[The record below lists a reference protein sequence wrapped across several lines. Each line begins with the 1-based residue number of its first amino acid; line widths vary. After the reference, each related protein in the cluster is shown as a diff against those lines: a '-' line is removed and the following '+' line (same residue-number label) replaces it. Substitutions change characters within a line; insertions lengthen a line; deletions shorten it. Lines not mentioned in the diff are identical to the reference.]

1 MSAVALGAMII
12 ALPMVSGLGCTYA
25 RTTPLKR
32 LGGDDYAA
40 SSNGDT
46 RRHGQVRPF
55 RGIPAVLEVPT
66 HYAVTVKETCYVY
79 WGKDGTIHEV
89 AFRSPGEPRLLDASV
104 VPIFRKKLF
113 SVDFARPAGGTLTST
128 LAFND
133 VSPELTAGHIK
144 TINNTVQ
151 EQTINQITEA
161 LGENGIKKLFMR
173 GGAEMP
179 DASANTAAA
188 RFPHTI
194 KVEKTV
200 AYALFDV
207 DAPGVA
213 DQITGFLHHHISAC
227 HNCDGGVPCESGFME
242 EVPAPRSSAKVQ
254 DSGVEQVAFTE
265 PARDGDGSIVEVE
278 NTAATDKGLRAVLRE
293 KESPYLTTDS
303 FTLYEV
309 EVVYE

>member
-1 MSAVALGAMII
+1 MLVALPVA
-12 ALPMVSGLGCTYA
+12 SGVGCTYA

-32 LGGDDYAA
+32 LWGDEYAA

-46 RRHGQVRPF
+46 RHHGQVRPF
-55 RGIPAVLEVPT
+55 RGIPTVLEVPT

-79 WGKDGTIHEV
+79 QDGDGTIHEV
-89 AFRSPGEPRLLDASV
+89 AFRSPGEPRLLDATV

-113 SVDFARPAGGTLTST
+113 SVDFARPAGGTLSSALT
-128 LAFND
+128 FND

-144 TINNTVQ
+144 TISNSVQ
-151 EQTINQITEA
+151 EQTINQITSA
-161 LGENGIKKLFMR
+161 LGESGIKKLFTR

-179 DASANTAAA
+179 EASSRTAAS

-194 KVEKTV
+194 KIEKTV

-213 DQITGFLHHHISAC
+213 DQISGFLHHHVSAC
-227 HNCDGGVPCESGFME
+227 HNCDGGVPCQRGFIE
-242 EVPAPRSSAKVQ
+242 DVPAPRSSASIE
-254 DSGVEQVAFTE
+254 DGGVTQVAFTE
-265 PARDGDGSIVEVE
+265 SIPDGDDSIAEVKHAVGS
-278 NTAATDKGLRAVLRE
+278 DKGLRAVLRE
-293 KESPYLTTDS
+293 KEMPYITTDS